1 MIGRTRRFR
10 NSLAEVHVATKA
22 QPLIDGNTLRDG
34 TRATIGGLCA
44 PLWARRGAVTASCT
58 LYAVCCVWRG
68 VAFRSSRLPLRPVAA
83 ALQMLGIGMLILPP
97 GMAILGRST
106 AFGNAT
112 FEWHSLAARR
122 RVWTGW
128 VGRGAGMKITAG
140 AKPAIANNTIV
151 GNTAE
156 TLFVSKT
163 AKVRAGAHH
172 AIRNMQPPFA
182 TQQDIHRSH
191 QSVLSHARP
200 APSVRQRSVG
210 AVRARSQ
217 I

>member
-1 MIGRTRRFR
+1 MPYVVCG
-10 NSLAEVHVATKA
+10 VA
-22 QPLIDGNTLRDG
+22 
-34 TRATIGGLCA
+34 
-44 PLWARRGAVTASCT
+44 
-58 LYAVCCVWRG
+58 WRG
-68 VAFRSSRLPLRPVAA
+68 VSVVKTAVAA
-83 ALQMLGIGMLILPP
+83 ALQMLGIGMLVSHP

-112 FEWHSLAARR
+112 FKWHSLAARR

-172 AIRNMQPPFA
+172 AICNMQPQFA
-182 TQQDIHRSH
+182 TQQDIHPPFALVSA
-191 QSVLSHARP
+191 LSHGSTGAVRP
-200 APSVRQRSVG
+200 PALG

-217 I
+217 IWARGTKVG

>member
-1 MIGRTRRFR
+1 
-10 NSLAEVHVATKA
+10 
-22 QPLIDGNTLRDG
+22 
-34 TRATIGGLCA
+34 
-44 PLWARRGAVTASCT
+44 
-58 LYAVCCVWRG
+58 
-68 VAFRSSRLPLRPVAA
+68 
-83 ALQMLGIGMLILPP
+83 MLGIGMLVLPP

-182 TQQDIHRSH
+182 TQQDIHPPFSL
-191 QSVLSHARP
+191 VNTLSHARP

-210 AVRARSQ
+210 AVRARSAANLGSRNESGLKSSLLAGAGAR
-217 I
+217 